1 MTKTIILVNGPA
13 RSGKD
18 TIGNII
24 AEATSAQRC
33 KFASALKRATH
44 AFFHALRDDFNLSQP
59 AYVRQA
65 ATLSA
70 KDDAYYEDSKAE
82 RQDLFR
88 RLTPREAYIEVSE
101 TFMKKTFGA
110 KVFGNI
116 LADEIERTDAE
127 LFVVTDSGFQGE
139 AEVLI
144 DRFGAENVKLI
155 RVGREGYTF
164 EGDSRGYIEL
174 PVSTVVIQN
183 NGTLPALRQDVS
195 TILDSLSIANIV

>member
-1 MTKTIILVNGPA
+1 MNKTIILVNGPA

-24 AEATSAQRC
+24 AEATGAQRC
-33 KFASALKRATH
+33 KFAGALKRATH
-44 AFFHALRDDFNLSQP
+44 AFFHALRDDFNLGSAP
-59 AYVRQA
+59 HTRQA
-65 ATLSA
+65 AGHSA
-70 KDDAYYEDSKAE
+70 RDDAYYEAEKAS
-82 RQDLFR
+82 RMDLFR

-101 TFMKKTFGA
+101 TFMKKTFGN

-116 LADEIERTDAE
+116 LADEISRTDAD
-127 LFVVTDSGFQGE
+127 LFVVTDSGFAGE

-144 DRFGAENVKLI
+144 DRFGADNVKLI
-155 RVGREGYTF
+155 RVGRDGYTF

-174 PVSTVVIQN
+174 PVQTVVIQN

-195 TILDSLSIANIV
+195 TLLDSLSIANIV